1 MMMKLSGRR
10 IGVAALVVGVAM
22 GSMACRVAYGSGL
35 GQGAEWLLVGGSHAA
50 QGYLGVDIQDISD
63 ERIGALKLKE
73 SRGAEIIHV
82 DHDAPAGKAGLR
94 EHDVILQMNGQAI
107 EGEDQ
112 LRRMLRET
120 PAGRSVT
127 LLISRDGVQQT
138 VATQMG
144 NREEVERDAW
154 KQRWIVPEPENSDGG
169 TAVGQ
174 AVSGQGLAG
183 QAVGGPSSAGQ
194 GTAGQGSTIQGTVRS
209 GAFFG
214 PSAPVAEGHTHSFM
228 SSLTPGSSYTGAMVE
243 TMGSQLAE
251 FFGTGGVGVLVHSV
265 EANSPAAS
273 AGLRAGD
280 VVVRANGVK
289 MMSQS
294 DWSKVVRENK
304 GKSMAVVV
312 LREKKE
318 QTLTLVPDGKKRSSV
333 EQPGSGESPVQVAMK
348 GGFSLR

>member
-1 MMMKLSGRR
+1 MMTKLSGRR

-22 GSMACRVAYGSGL
+22 GSMAGRVAYASGL
-35 GQGAEWLLVGGSHAA
+35 CQGAEWLLVGGSHAA

-94 EHDVILQMNGQAI
+94 EHDVILQMNGQVI

-127 LLISRDGVQQT
+127 LLISRDGAQQT
-138 VATQMG
+138 VTTQMG

-154 KQRWIVPEPENSDGG
+154 KQRWIVPEPESANG
-169 TAVGQ
+169 
-174 AVSGQGLAG
+174 SGSLAG
-183 QAVGGPSSAGQ
+183 QAASGQAAGQ
-194 GTAGQGSTIQGTVRS
+194 AAGGQGSAGQGSTIQGTVRS

-214 PSAPVAEGHTHSFM
+214 PSAPVAESHTHNFM
-228 SSLTPGSSYTGAMVE
+228 SALTPGSSYTGAMVE
-243 TMGSQLAE
+243 TVGTQLAE

-265 EANSPAAS
+265 EANSPAAT

-280 VVVRANGVK
+280 VVVRVNGVK
-289 MMSQS
+289 LMSQA

-333 EQPGSGESPVQVAMK
+333 EPPASEASPVQVAMK

>member
-10 IGVAALVVGVAM
+10 IGVAALAVGVAM
-22 GSMACRVAYGSGL
+22 SSMAGRVAYGSGL
-35 GQGAEWLLVGGSHAA
+35 GQGVEWLLVGGSHAS

-138 VATQMG
+138 VSTQMG

-154 KQRWIVPEPENSDGG
+154 KQRWIVPEPESNDGG
-169 TAVGQ
+169 AVAGQAASGQALVGQ
-174 AVSGQGLAG
+174 AAGGQG
-183 QAVGGPSSAGQ
+183 S
-194 GTAGQGSTIQGTVRS
+194 AGQGSTIQGTVRS
-209 GAFFG
+209 GAFLG
-214 PSAPVAEGHTHSFM
+214 SSAPVAEGHTHSFM

-243 TMGSQLAE
+243 TMGTQLAE

-333 EQPGSGESPVQVAMK
+333 EQPGSGESAVQVAMK

>member
-22 GSMACRVAYGSGL
+22 GSMAGRVAYASGL

-94 EHDVILQMNGQAI
+94 EHDVILQMNGQVI

-154 KQRWIVPEPENSDGG
+154 KQRWIVPEPATTEGSGAVAG
-169 TAVGQ
+169 QTASGQALVGQ
-174 AVSGQGLAG
+174 AAGGQGA
-183 QAVGGPSSAGQ
+183 AA
-194 GTAGQGSTIQGTVRS
+194 QGSTIQGTVRS

-214 PSAPVAEGHTHSFM
+214 PSAPVAEGRAHGFM
-228 SSLTPGSSYTGAMVE
+228 SALTPGSSYTGAMVE
-243 TMGSQLAE
+243 TMGTQLAE

-294 DWSKVVRENK
+294 DWSKMVRENK